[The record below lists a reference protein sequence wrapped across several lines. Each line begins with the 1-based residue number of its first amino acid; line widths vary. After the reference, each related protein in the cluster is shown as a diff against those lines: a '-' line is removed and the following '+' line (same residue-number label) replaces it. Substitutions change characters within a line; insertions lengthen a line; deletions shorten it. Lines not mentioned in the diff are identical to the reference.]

1 MGIGLE
7 TGADLGGLHPEL
19 VGQEA
24 VMDKDPRDM
33 TIDEVEAYIAQ
44 PLIDLCHRI
53 LAEVNAHEP
62 MPVQPLPS
70 FHSPWDVK
78 GRG

>member
-1 MGIGLE
+1 
-7 TGADLGGLHPEL
+7 
-19 VGQEA
+19 
-24 VMDKDPRDM
+24 MDKDPRDM

>member
-1 MGIGLE
+1 MG
-7 TGADLGGLHPEL
+7 
-19 VGQEA
+19 
-24 VMDKDPRDM
+24 KDPGHM

-53 LAEVNAHEP
+53 LAEVSGPEP
-62 MPVQPLPS
+62 TPVQPLPS
-70 FHSPWDVK
+70 FHSPWNVK